1 MTSVRESRES
11 WGSATTAERSV
22 RRQPALRRPRGTR
35 PLLVA
40 GVAAILL
47 AGAVLRFLAPRDL
60 WLDEA
65 LSVDIARLP
74 PGQLLD
80 ALRRDGSPPLWYL
93 LLHYWIAAFGD
104 SSAAV
109 RASTAV
115 TSLATLPLA
124 WLLGRRLLGPR
135 GGLAT
140 LLLLAAAPFA
150 VRYASEAR
158 MYSLVLLEVCLGGLA
173 LLRALPPVAPKVDA
187 PKPGAPTSAA
197 PTLDVPS
204 AGVCAWLRR
213 LAPLTLVTLAL
224 ALTHYWALFLLVV
237 VAIGLALGR
246 RWAPL
251 LAMTA
256 AGLLFVP
263 QLPTLL
269 FQLRHTGTPWALP
282 PQVRA
287 VPDTLIGWGG
297 PGLHVLAVPLG
308 LALLGLAT
316 LGTLTVPD
324 DGGGPGGG
332 RLVVVWR
339 GHPLGRLLAALAVGP
354 LVVAVAVAMVAHS
367 GYVARYT
374 AVALPAYVL
383 LVALAVTALPER
395 ATVPL
400 LAMLC
405 VAGLVTG
412 TSEGLHSRTQ
422 AGTIAVAL
430 DAATVPGDVVVYC
443 PDQLAPAVHRLLAP
457 GRVEVSYGD
466 PLGPAR
472 VDWVDYVRRNASLD
486 PAVIAAQVD
495 AHAGPAHAVALV
507 AADGYRTFGD
517 QCGDL
522 AYTLDTLRPG
532 PRTLVHH
539 DRNQGEDA
547 EAVLFPAPSPPAGSP
562 PVAGTAVPPRTPLLG
577 G

>member
-11 WGSATTAERSV
+11 WGSASTAERSV
-22 RRQPALRRPRGTR
+22 RRQPALRRPRSTR
-35 PLLVA
+35 PLVVA

-47 AGAVLRFLAPRDL
+47 AGAVVRFLALRDL

-74 PGQLLD
+74 AGQLLA
-80 ALRRDGSPPLWYL
+80 ALRRDGSPPLWYV

-115 TSLATLPLA
+115 TSLATLPVA

-173 LLRALPPVAPKVDA
+173 LLRALTPVAPTVDA
-187 PKPGAPTSAA
+187 
-197 PTLDVPS
+197 PS
-204 AGVCAWLRR
+204 AGVGAWLRQ

-316 LGTLTVPD
+316 LGALTVPD
-324 DGGGPGGG
+324 DGGGPGGE

-354 LVVAVAVAMVAHS
+354 LVVAVAAAMVAHS

-486 PAVIAAQVD
+486 PAVIAARVD
-495 AHAGPAHAVALV
+495 AQAGPAHAVALI

-522 AYTLDTLRPG
+522 ADTLETLRPG

-547 EAVLFPAPSPPAGSP
+547 QAVLFPAPSPPAGSP
-562 PVAGTAVPPRTPLLG
+562 PIAGTAVPPRTPLLG

>member
-1 MTSVRESRES
+1 VTSVRESRES
-11 WGSATTAERSV
+11 WGSASTAERSV
-22 RRQPALRRPRGTR
+22 RRQPALRRPRSTR
-35 PLLVA
+35 PLVVA

-47 AGAVLRFLAPRDL
+47 AGAVVRFLAPRDL

-74 PGQLLD
+74 PGQLLA
-80 ALRRDGSPPLWYL
+80 ALRRDGSPPLWYV

-109 RASTAV
+109 RASTAI
-115 TSLATLPLA
+115 TSLATLPVA

-173 LLRALPPVAPKVDA
+173 LLRALTSVA
-187 PKPGAPTSAA
+187 PKPGAPTS
-197 PTLDVPS
+197 DVPS
-204 AGVCAWLRR
+204 ARVGAWLRQ

-263 QLPTLL
+263 QLPTLV

-316 LGTLTVPD
+316 LGALTVP

-332 RLVVVWR
+332 RVVVVWR

-383 LVALAVTALPER
+383 LVALAVTALPDR

-422 AGTIAVAL
+422 ARTIAVAL
-430 DAATVPGDVVVYC
+430 DAATVPGDLVVYC

-486 PAVIAAQVD
+486 PAGIAAQVD
-495 AHAGPAHAVALV
+495 AQAGPDHAVAMI

-522 AYTLDTLRPG
+522 ADNLETLRPG

-562 PVAGTAVPPRTPLLG
+562 PIAGTAVPPRTPLLG